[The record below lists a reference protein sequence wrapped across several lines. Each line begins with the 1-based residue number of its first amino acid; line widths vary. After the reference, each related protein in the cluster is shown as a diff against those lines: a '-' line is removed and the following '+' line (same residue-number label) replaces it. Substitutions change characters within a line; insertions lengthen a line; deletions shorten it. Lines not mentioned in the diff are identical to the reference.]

1 MRRSLAVTL
10 AVTVLPAT
18 ALADKPKKP
27 ASTRLELLSALA
39 GSSRSV
45 ASSSGNSSGPAGRP
59 SGCAAG
65 TWWS

>member
-27 ASTRLELLSALA
+27 ASTRLDDKTALLAPVTHDNLTILD
-39 GSSRSV
+39 RKSV
-45 ASSSGNSSGPAGRP
+45 V
-59 SGCAAG
+59 
-65 TWWS
+65 